1 MIYKIII
8 TFNIVNI
15 NGIIGY
21 MGSHIVLIAQE
32 LGVNWGVIASHPLD
46 PKIVVQM
53 IKDNGI
59 KKVKIFHAEK
69 EVLNALAGTDLEVMV
84 RIPNESLE
92 SLSEKYSVA
101 QAWVKANITT
111 YMGKKRANFK
121 YVAVENEPFLTSY
134 NGTFT
139 NLTLPAMKNV
149 LKALNE
155 AGHGKDIKVSS
166 PLNGDVYTTPT
177 YKPSDGIFRPD
188 IADIMGDICAFLDE
202 NDSTFIVNIY
212 PFLNLYQNPG
222 FPENYAFFHND
233 DSSSMDDNGVKY
245 RNVLDANIDTLV
257 AALKVAKFP
266 DIPIIVGELDGRLM
280 IKRVLIQECLRGTG
294 EFLALMDNLSTQW
307 IFQGKDRTSRL
318 WVGKICPTCK
328 SRGVYNEDV
337 SDQKDLKVKV
347 AWACNN
353 TDCTTL
359 VAGASCSGMGIETN
373 ASVAFNIYYQMS
385 NQSKA
390 ACDFQG
396 MVKIVKQDPSN
407 GTCKFP
413 IMIKSFQKAS
423 TFSLAHSPPS
433 TSSKSH
439 SSSSPSDSPSG
450 SPSSST
456 SASINFSRWI
466 CFDPTDHSFL
476 DKTLGYH
483 NPRATSQPS
492 PLLLESH
499 VPAAA
504 RWSNICC
511 RRLLPHRAFQK
522 SQPPHTSQLLGEQK
536 EKRREWSGL
545 PSTELQNRRRNI
557 ENLKLDLESEVILYI
572 PTAMGGGRRWLPA
585 PGQGGRPMIGLSPAT
600 EARERRER
608 VL

>member
-1 MIYKIII
+1 MVQAQV
-8 TFNIVNI
+8 FLWAC
-15 NGIIGY
+15 
-21 MGSHIVLIAQE
+21 VLIFVPASIVAQD

-69 EVLNALAGTDLEVMV
+69 EILDALAGTDLEVMV
-84 RIPNESLE
+84 GIPNESLK

-101 QAWVKANITT
+101 QAWVKANITA
-111 YMGKKRANFK
+111 YMGKKRVNFK
-121 YVAVENEPFLTSY
+121 YVAVGNEPFLTSY

-188 IADIMGDICAFLDE
+188 IADIMGDICAFLHK
-202 NDSTFIVNIY
+202 NDAAFIVNIY

-222 FPENYAFFHND
+222 FPENYAFFDND
-233 DSSSMDDNGVKY
+233 DSTSMDDHGVKY
-245 RNVLDANIDTLV
+245 RSVLDANIDTLV

-266 DIPIIVGELDGRLM
+266 DIPIIVGEVGWPTDGNVYATTKNAKRFYDGLLKKMARNEGTPLRPKTYPDVYMFSLLDEDQKSIDPGMFERHWG
-280 IKRVLIQECLRGTG
+280 IFSFDGQPKYP
-294 EFLALMDNLSTQW
+294 MDLSGKGQNKSLVGGKNVPYMQKQW
-307 IFQGKDRTSRL
+307 
-318 WVGKICPTCK
+318 C
-328 SRGVYNEDV
+328 VYNEDAP
-337 SDQKDLKVKV
+337 DQKDLKVKV

-373 ASVAFNIYYQMS
+373 ASVAFNMYYQMS
-385 NQSKA
+385 NQIKA

-396 MVKIVKQDPSN
+396 MAKIVKQDPSN

-413 IMIKSFQKAS
+413 IMIKSFQKTS
-423 TFSLAHSPPS
+423 TSSLAHSPPS

-439 SSSSPSDSPSG
+439 SSSSPSG
-450 SPSSST
+450 SPSPST
-456 SASINFSRWI
+456 STS
-466 CFDPTDHSFL
+466 PPPPPPLYHSPPLVFL
-476 DKTLGYH
+476 IFVGIFTVWF
-483 NPRATSQPS
+483 A
-492 PLLLESH
+492 
-499 VPAAA
+499 
-504 RWSNICC
+504 
-511 RRLLPHRAFQK
+511 
-522 SQPPHTSQLLGEQK
+522 
-536 EKRREWSGL
+536 
-545 PSTELQNRRRNI
+545 
-557 ENLKLDLESEVILYI
+557 
-572 PTAMGGGRRWLPA
+572 
-585 PGQGGRPMIGLSPAT
+585 
-600 EARERRER
+600 
-608 VL
+608 